1 MGLKKSERIGFSLLF
16 SKKFKRIEKGI
27 DIWRQDCIIDIT
39 KSEMIDLLE
48 KANEEESSKERVI
61 EVNRE
66 SGNRHDIFCEPHF

>member
-1 MGLKKSERIGFSLLF
+1 MQKKWASKSLKGSVFSLLF

-27 DIWRQDCIIDIT
+27 DIWSKDCIIDIT

-61 EVNRE
+61 
-66 SGNRHDIFCEPHF
+66 